1 MSFFAY
7 MITIAKDL
15 TAGTDVTKLTANT
28 PAMPMACLQATHK
41 SSGFCFK
48 SLETYQFTSFHPLG
62 RLHESLR

>member
-41 SSGFCFK
+41 SSGFFVFK
-48 SLETYQFTSFHPLG
+48 SLENLSVHKFS
-62 RLHESLR
+62 SLREAS